1 MAENGITLT
10 EGDGFILKGPEMI
23 SVYRLLV
30 IRQGL
35 KAESVG
41 MRLTSKSKA
50 PSCRSIVKKEFG
62 IKDRDIKTVIL
73 KYDAI
78 LRQMGILTD
87 NK

>member
-1 MAENGITLT
+1 MSEKSSISVT
-10 EGDGFILKGPEMI
+10 ETGAVIFQGPEA
-23 SVYRLLV
+23 VNVFRLLT

-35 KAESVG
+35 KAESFG
-41 MRLTSKSKA
+41 MRLTSKA

-62 IKDRDIKTVIL
+62 IKDRDIKTVMQ

-78 LRQMGILTD
+78 LRQMGVLND

>member
-1 MAENGITLT
+1 MSEKNNSISVT
-10 EGDGFILKGPEMI
+10 ETGAVIFQGPEA
-23 SVYRLLV
+23 VNVFRLLT

-35 KAESVG
+35 KAESFG
-41 MRLTSKSKA
+41 MRLTSKA

-78 LRQMGILTD
+78 LRQMGVLND